1 MLKLK
6 KCFRSTHGGGQPPLG
21 GCVLKRDYRNNPKR
35 QPIPAA
41 FRRLCVETVKRA
53 SLDLTRSQPPLGGC
67 VLKLLK
73 NSTENGEFKHPAAFR
88 RLCVETGCQRPSR
101 ISGQPAAF
109 RRLCVETIV
118 DNFKIIGVEPAAFRR
133 LCVETVKPF

>member
-1 MLKLK
+1 M
-6 KCFRSTHGGGQPPLG
+6 
-21 GCVLKRDYRNNPKR
+21 
-35 QPIPAA
+35 
-41 FRRLCVETVKRA
+41 
-53 SLDLTRSQPPLGGC
+53 
-67 VLKLLK
+67 LKLLK